1 MASSTVE
8 KVILQRIEM
17 LSHSNPE
24 LTAEYAIVN
33 DDWGII
39 SLSQGSVPIGFEYV
53 ESEISWVRPERL
65 KVYEETMQMGLSVV
79 VIVPEEAYL
88 EMKRGLQGIKGRP
101 PAVLSY
107 DSIGITPVPRP
118 S

>member
-1 MASSTVE
+1 MAPSTVE
-8 KVILQRIEM
+8 KVIIQRLEM
-17 LSHSNPE
+17 LSRSNPE
-24 LTAEYAIVN
+24 LEAEWAIIN

-39 SLSQGSVPIGFEYV
+39 SLSQGPVPIGFEYV
-53 ESEISWVRPERL
+53 ESEASWVRPERI
-65 KVYEETMQMGLSVV
+65 KVYEETMLMGLSVV
-79 VIVPEEAYL
+79 VMVPEEAYL
-88 EMKRGLQGIKGRP
+88 DVKRAVQHIGPKP

>member
-1 MASSTVE
+1 MAPSSVE
-8 KVILQRIEM
+8 KVILQRLEM

-24 LTAEYAIVN
+24 LTAEWAVVN

-39 SLSQGSVPIGFEYV
+39 SLSQGSVPIGFEYI
-53 ESEISWVRPERL
+53 ESEVSWVRPERL
-65 KVYEETMQMGLSVV
+65 KVYEETASMGLSVV

-88 EMKRGLQGIKGRP
+88 EMKRGVQSIEGKP
-101 PAVLSY
+101 PVVLSY